1 MKIRE
6 SNLDIGQRF
15 RSHYGLLW
23 EIEGFPKTTDKQ
35 RHVRLVGVWDPLAI
49 KVVSTSAL
57 VDKSLFIYTGRGDD
71 A

>member
-6 SNLDIGQRF
+6 SNLNIGQRF

-23 EIEGFPKTTDKQ
+23 EIEGFPNTTDKQ
-35 RHVRLVGVWDPLAI
+35 RHVKLVGVWDPLAI
-49 KVVSTSAL
+49 KVVSTRAL
-57 VDKSLFIYTGRGDD
+57 VDKNLFEYTGNRDE